1 MDKGKAENY
10 NDDIDNNDAGDSD
23 CRNSDNG
30 NITPI
35 SG

>member
-1 MDKGKAENY
+1 MDEDKAENY
-10 NDDIDNNDAGDSD
+10 SDNMDDDDAGDSD
-23 CRNSDNG
+23 CRNSDDS